1 MNKRTAVGEGAGLVL
16 TRKVGERIIISAD
29 KTASDAEI
37 LETLREGIIVTM
49 VEVTPRRTPAS
60 ARGNEGESKGRPAS
74 PEEQS
79 MHGAQ
84 RGFGVGRGSGRI
96 GFKAGRA
103 ISITREELKAS
114 QANG

>member
-1 MNKRTAVGEGAGLVL
+1 MNKRNAVGEGAGLVL

-49 VEVTPRRTPAS
+49 VEVTPRRTPVS
-60 ARGNEGESKGRPAS
+60 ARGNDGESKGRPVS

-84 RGFGVGRGSGRI
+84 RGVGRGSGRI